1 MTPVGQ
7 DISQLGK
14 HNLKT
19 ENIESLAFDLSKRL
33 KVNVEFGY
41 QKSFQLSNKTIEYT
55 SNDTIIKLGR
65 IDYKRAGKTIFLKD
79 EFYQI
84 HQILEKIGNELF
96 EISFTSENSISKS
109 EIKDAID
116 NIYYNIFVPDEDTSF
131 GSITNNVFNYEYLYF
146 DRWLVFCNL
155 FTDKQR
161 WNDHLNR
168 FRKYR
173 KQIKVFFELI
183 GGSEVV
189 YLNDQ
194 GETQYLI
201 EDYNNWETILNELKN
216 NFKQTTLNISE
227 FMKQDTFV
235 PIELYP
241 MAFYD
246 DFKDLKHE

>member
-1 MTPVGQ
+1 MGH

-19 ENIESLAFDLSKRL
+19 DNIESLAFDLSKRL

-41 QKSFQLSNKTIEYT
+41 QNNFNFNNKTIEYS
-55 SNDTIIKLGR
+55 SNAEIVKVGK
-65 IDYKRAGKTIFLKD
+65 IDNKQTNKTLFLTD
-79 EFYQI
+79 EFYQL
-84 HQILEKIGNELF
+84 HQICDKIGNDIFALPVVSKNPALKN
-96 EISFTSENSISKS
+96 EI
-109 EIKDAID
+109 ID
-116 NIYYNIFVPDEDTSF
+116 CINNTYYNIFIPDEDSIF
-131 GSITNNVFNYEYLYF
+131 GSITNDVFNYEHLYF
-146 DRWLVFCNL
+146 DRWGAFCGL
-155 FTDKQR
+155 FTDK
-161 WNDHLNR
+161 NSINR
-168 FRKYR
+168 INKYR
-173 KQIKVFFELI
+173 KQIMQFFELI

-201 EDYNNWETILNELKN
+201 EDYNNWDTILYELKN
-216 NFKQTTLNISE
+216 NFKQSTLNISE

-235 PIELYP
+235 PIELNP